1 MRKILQYCLLK
12 RGNVFLPLIGF
23 NTQSSC
29 LQLEYFR
36 GFEIMSIFLIS
47 DSFIELLKMIQTEDK
62 CLFYKIMTTVSLTM
76 VTVKRNMTKS

>member
-12 RGNVFLPLIGF
+12 RGNVFLLLIGF

-36 GFEIMSIFLIS
+36 GFAIMSIFLIS

>member
-1 MRKILQYCLLK
+1 
-12 RGNVFLPLIGF
+12 
-23 NTQSSC
+23 
-29 LQLEYFR
+29 
-36 GFEIMSIFLIS
+36 MSIFLIS